1 MKWRGRRA
9 STNVDDA
16 RGRRAVG
23 GGAGIGAV
31 LNLVLR
37 IFGLKG
43 LLVLGV
49 VGLIGWQMGLLNP
62 AALMGGSQVQEV
74 EYRGSADEEELF
86 RFVSV
91 VLADTEDIWTN
102 ELRRVGRQYQV
113 PELVVFRD
121 RYPTACGMGDA
132 RMGPFYCPADK
143 KIYIDLGFY
152 GDLESQ
158 FEAPGDFAQAYV
170 IAHEVGHHIQ
180 NLLGV
185 SGKVS
190 EMRGS
195 PDYNQYSVRLE
206 LQADFLAG
214 VWANQNQ
221 QYLDRGDIEEAFRA
235 ANQIGDD
242 AIQART
248 QGRVVPH
255 TFTHGTSEQRM
266 QWFKRGLDSGRIED
280 GDTFEIP
287 YEEL

>member
-23 GGAGIGAV
+23 GGAGIGTI

-74 EYRGSADEEELF
+74 SYEATAEEEELLQ
-86 RFVSV
+86 FVKV

-102 ELRRVGRQYQV
+102 ELGRVGRQYQI

-121 RYPTACGMGDA
+121 RYPTACGTGDA

-152 GDLESQ
+152 ADLERQ
-158 FEAPGDFAQAYV
+158 FDAPGDFASRV
-170 IAHEVGHHIQ
+170 DVAHGGGGGAISRCRVSALDGRRHGLARRVWLPECAVLVEGLQRRQDLGDVLASSRENVG
-180 NLLGV
+180 
-185 SGKVS
+185 
-190 EMRGS
+190 
-195 PDYNQYSVRLE
+195 
-206 LQADFLAG
+206 A
-214 VWANQNQ
+214 
-221 QYLDRGDIEEAFRA
+221 
-235 ANQIGDD
+235 
-242 AIQART
+242 
-248 QGRVVPH
+248 
-255 TFTHGTSEQRM
+255 
-266 QWFKRGLDSGRIED
+266 
-280 GDTFEIP
+280 
-287 YEEL
+287 

>member
-266 QWFKRGLDSGRIED
+266 QWFERGLDSGRIED